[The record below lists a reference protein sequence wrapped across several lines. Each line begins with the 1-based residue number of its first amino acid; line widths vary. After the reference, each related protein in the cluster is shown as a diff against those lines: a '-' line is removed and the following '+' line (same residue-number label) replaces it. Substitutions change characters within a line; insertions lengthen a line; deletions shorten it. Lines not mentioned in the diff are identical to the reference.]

1 VGAELESAHD
11 QMRRECLGSDSGLI
25 SDMCTTSRF
34 LRLGGGR
41 GDGEMASE
49 AELNYYVNDWLF
61 IAPSST
67 ADTFG
72 AIAERHMAYKHALAE
87 VGIHTEW
94 MHFYW
99 AAHVHHA
106 LKVASGVRMAVEA
119 ATDFSLARSAAKST
133 GRYCRTNRTVALPDV
148 KASVWGGMQRR
159 LCPHAGRISCPWQ
172 SHRCTAEAMEGP
184 MQSIGA

>member
-106 LKVASGVRMAVEA
+106 LKSPPG
-119 ATDFSLARSAAKST
+119 
-133 GRYCRTNRTVALPDV
+133 Y
-148 KASVWGGMQRR
+148 VWLSRPPPTSHSHDLQRR
-159 LCPHAGRISCPWQ
+159 APAV
-172 SHRCTAEAMEGP
+172 TAAPIVLSPYLM
-184 MQSIGA
+184 